1 VCTNSCC
8 PNLCAPTAAVQIYV
22 HQQLLSISV
31 CTNSCCPNLCA
42 PTTVV
47 HICVHKQLLLL
58 SSLNVFSIHGRGQ
71 GSTLTNPDRS
81 LRIIFWPSLLH
92 LPDEGAEDAVDIY
105 GEYPGDG
112 IWRGH
117 DSPLGPHHVHATLEM
132 PRCLS
137 FFLYKETG

>member
-1 VCTNSCC
+1 MCF
-8 PNLCAPTAAVQIYV
+8 LFMAEGRDRLRLIRIAP
-22 HQQLLSISV
+22 
-31 CTNSCCPNLCA
+31 
-42 PTTVV
+42 
-47 HICVHKQLLLL
+47 CV
-58 SSLNVFSIHGRGQ
+58 SSSGHLY
-71 GSTLTNPDRS
+71 
-81 LRIIFWPSLLH
+81 WH